1 MDDEH
6 RLDEVDSRVRAA
18 LRADVDVCRRVAAS
32 ALADGPRPASHRWH
46 RPLFIIVT
54 TAVVVILAVGMF
66 QWRRR
71 TAGSIPPSLTITSV
85 GSMLVVESH
94 DGRRWVIGRS
104 LPRRSGNYVMVV
116 TE

>member
-6 RLDEVDSRVRAA
+6 TLLEVDSRVRAA
-18 LRADVDVCRRVAAS
+18 LQADVDVCRRVAAS
-32 ALADGPRPASHRWH
+32 ALADEPRTASHRW
-46 RPLFIIVT
+46 RIPLMVVT
-54 TAVVVILAVGMF
+54 TAVVVILAVGVF
-66 QWRRR
+66 QWRFR

>member
-1 MDDEH
+1 MDDER
-6 RLDEVDSRVRAA
+6 RLDEVDSRARAA
-18 LRADVDVCRRVAAS
+18 LRADVDACRRVAAS
-32 ALADGPRPASHRWH
+32 ALAGEPRPASHRW
-46 RPLFIIVT
+46 RIPLAIVT
-54 TAVVVILAVGMF
+54 VAVILAVGAF

-104 LPRRSGNYVMVV
+104 LPRRRGNYVMVV